1 MGIKGFSTFLKNK
14 KDENGISCFARSR
27 RISLETIASN
37 SDHRIVIDGSNLR
50 FALYKLVDDGRY
62 GGEYKLYADASFD
75 FFNKLHAKG
84 IMAYVV
90 FDGFVRQQGESRAAR
105 SDKAA
110 KTIEKLLQSGG
121 HCNDV
126 LPPCLLREVKY
137 NF

>member
-1 MGIKGFSTFLKNK
+1 MK
-14 KDENGISCFARSR
+14 
-27 RISLETIASN
+27 RISLEKVASN

-50 FALYKLVDDGRY
+50 FSLYKLVDNGRY
-62 GGEYKLYADASFD
+62 GGDYNVYADALFD
-75 FFNKLHAKG
+75 FFDNLYAEG

-121 HCNDV
+121 HCDDV